1 MESEKIVICAQI
13 ENDKLEER
21 KRELER
27 EIEEVEREIETNKKL
42 IEKYCKHKYKNNKCI
57 YCNNLFTTDA
67 THNQDHKLRKN
78 NQTVS

>member
-13 ENDKLEER
+13 ENEILE
-21 KRELER
+21 KKIKNLKTQ
-27 EIEEVEREIETNKKL
+27 IKTNKKL

>member
-1 MESEKIVICAQI
+1 MGEGGGSLSNKKNKRDNMESEKIVICAQI

-42 IEKYCKHKYKNNKCI
+42 IEKYCKHKYKNNKCM
-57 YCNNLFTTDA
+57 YCNNFFT
-67 THNQDHKLRKN
+67 
-78 NQTVS
+78 S